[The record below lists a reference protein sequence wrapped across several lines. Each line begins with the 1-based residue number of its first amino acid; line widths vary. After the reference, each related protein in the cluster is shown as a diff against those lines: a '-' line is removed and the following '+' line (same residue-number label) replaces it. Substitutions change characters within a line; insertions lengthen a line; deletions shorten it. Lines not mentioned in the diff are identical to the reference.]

1 MSQAQRVNNQLSIH
15 YRLLRGLVIPLVII
29 ALLVSIETYYSAK
42 KTAIRLHDQTLYSV
56 MLVIAE
62 NVVSSQGDLLSENI
76 LEALTENLGDQYFYH
91 AVGPDNAFVTG
102 YSGVPNFKGV
112 IDSKPNQPFYYDSV
126 YQGDPVRV
134 VTISQFISEQELNGW
149 MRITAWQR
157 ISERDNLT
165 FEIFNQS
172 VLRLLFMI
180 LCAGVIVWIAVTQGL
195 KPLEKLKQSIEKRSA
210 DDLSPIRGMV
220 PVEVKDLVA
229 SMNKL
234 FNQLS
239 KANRLRER
247 FLGDAAHQLRNPIAA
262 LKTQSEAAMDNQTI
276 DEYRTSIDKIAHMSR
291 STGKLID
298 QMLVSARAHAQDP
311 EQAEIFSLADM
322 VRQAAEGQAY
332 RAMKK
337 NHEYTLNISDES
349 LRAKGYPSLL
359 KEALVNLID
368 NAICHNQPGSHV
380 EIELSRTSDGQTARL
395 CVSDNGRRIDQDEF
409 IRLLEPFATGS
420 DAHDGTGL
428 GLSVVNDI
436 AKLHGGKLQ
445 LINATTGASGK
456 SLVIAIPLLGEDD

>member
-1 MSQAQRVNNQLSIH
+1 MNNQLSIH
-15 YRLLRGLVIPLVII
+15 YRLLRGLVIPLAII
-29 ALLVSIETYYSAK
+29 AVLVSIETFYSAK
-42 KTAIRLHDQTLYSV
+42 KTAIRLHDQILYSV

-62 NVVSSQGDLLSENI
+62 NVISSQGDLLSENI

-102 YSGVPNFKGV
+102 YSGVPDFEGV
-112 IDSKPNQPFYYDSV
+112 IDNKPNQPFYYDSV
-126 YQGDPVRV
+126 YKGDPVRV

-157 ISERDNLT
+157 ISERENLT

-172 VLRLLFMI
+172 VLRLLVMI

-195 KPLEKLKQSIEKRSA
+195 KPLEKLKRSIEKRSA
-210 DDLSPIRGMV
+210 DDLSPIKGVV
-220 PVEVKDLVA
+220 PVEVKDLVV

-239 KANRLRER
+239 RANRLRER

-262 LKTQSEAAMDNQTI
+262 LKTQSEAALDNQSI
-276 DEYRTSIDKIAHMSR
+276 GEYQTSIEKIVHISR

-311 EQAEIFSLADM
+311 EQAEIFTLADV
-322 VRQAAEGQAY
+322 VRQAAEDNAYQA
-332 RAMKK
+332 MQK

-349 LRAKGYPSLL
+349 LQAKGYPALL
-359 KEALVNLID
+359 KEALANLID
-368 NAICHNQPGSHV
+368 NAICHNQPGSHI
-380 EIELSRTSDGQTARL
+380 EIEQSPASDRKTARL
-395 CVSDNGRRIDQDEF
+395 CVSDNGRKIGQDEF
-409 IRLLEPFATGS
+409 IHLLEPFATGN

-436 AKLHGGKLQ
+436 AKLHGGRLQ
-445 LINATTGASGK
+445 LINASNNSSGK
-456 SLVIAIPLLGEDD
+456 SLVISLPLTRRQD